1 MLHEALHRSPVC
13 LLMTGS
19 EVLPAHH
26 WMSVWSRERPECEL
40 VELGCRHDPIRNIW
54 ISRIDQAV
62 RAAEAP
68 IVIVAHD
75 LACLALLWW
84 ASLLGEDAAGPVC
97 GALLVAPP
105 DVDRA
110 SATAS
115 HSRFAPRPRQLLPF
129 PSILV
134 ASAGDPYAAIER
146 SQEMARDWGAA
157 FVATD
162 VDGHIDAHARLGAW
176 EEGQTLLDILLDET
190 LAAEQ
195 ARPARPLS
203 GRVRLPAGLANN
215 FRAGLPRQSHI
226 VQPIQG

>member
-13 LLMTGS
+13 LLMPGS
-19 EVLPAHH
+19 DTLPAHH
-26 WMSVWSRERPECEL
+26 WMPIWSRERPECEL
-40 VELGCRHDPIRNIW
+40 VELGSRHDPIRNVW
-54 ISRIDQAV
+54 ITRIDQAV
-62 RAAEAP
+62 GAAGAP
-68 IVIVAHD
+68 AVIVAHD
-75 LACLALLWW
+75 IACLALVWW
-84 ASLLGEDAAGPVC
+84 ASMLGEDAAGPVC

-105 DVDRA
+105 DVNRV

-162 VDGHIDAHARLGAW
+162 VDGHIDAHARMGAW
-176 EEGQTLLDILLDET
+176 EDGQALLDILLDTT

-195 ARPARPLS
+195 TPRARPVS
-203 GRVRLPAGLANN
+203 DRVRLPARLASH
-215 FRAGLPRQSHI
+215 RQGGSL
-226 VQPIQG
+226 